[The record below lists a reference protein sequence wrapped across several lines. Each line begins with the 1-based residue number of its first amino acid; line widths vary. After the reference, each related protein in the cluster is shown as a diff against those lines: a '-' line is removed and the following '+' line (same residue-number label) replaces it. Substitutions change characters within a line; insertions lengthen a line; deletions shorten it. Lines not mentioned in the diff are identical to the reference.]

1 MNMAFLSQLRGLGA
15 SAVALAVATGAGVAF
30 ALPGSSSELM
40 TAVPAASPAISE
52 EDARELAINS
62 RNAQRKAL
70 TMEVTD
76 EAQQR
81 SAELEQTTKAI
92 DQTEN
97 KLQAKHA
104 AEAKAAADKAA
115 KEKAAADKA
124 AADKAAKEKEKGA
137 DDTKR
142 LGPPTNAANKEL
154 ARQLA
159 QSMFG
164 WGEAEFAC
172 YDNIIMRESKWDQY
186 ADNPKSSAYGIPQAL
201 PGKKMASEGA
211 DWATNPTTQI
221 RWGLKYVKARYGTPC
236 QAWSFKRAKG
246 WY

>member
-1 MNMAFLSQLRGLGA
+1 MTFLSQLRGLGA
-15 SAVALAVATGAGVAF
+15 SVVALAVATGAGVAF
-30 ALPGSSSELM
+30 ALPSTSEV
-40 TAVPAASPAISE
+40 TTGVPAASPVISDE
-52 EDARELAINS
+52 EARELAISS
-62 RNAQRKAL
+62 RAAQRQAL
-70 TMEVTD
+70 TLEVTD

-81 SAELEQTTKAI
+81 STALEQTTNAI
-92 DQTEN
+92 AETEHT
-97 KLQAKHA
+97 LQARHA

-115 KEKAAADKA
+115 KEKAA
-124 AADKAAKEKEKGA
+124 KEKAKGTP
-137 DDTKR
+137 DTKR

-154 ARQLA
+154 ARQMA

-164 WGEAEFAC
+164 WGEEEFAC

-186 ADNPKSSAYGIPQAL
+186 ADNPRSSAYGIPQAL

-211 DWATNPTTQI
+211 DWATNPATQI
-221 RWGLKYVKARYGTPC
+221 RWGLKYIKGRYGTPC